1 MARNSEPQVVKD
13 GTIAA
18 DLIWLRGVL
27 TLSTKWQGEDGT
39 YLMREDPTR
48 GYPVPKE
55 KNPRRPL
62 ATQERFERVRAV
74 AEQVRMVVRRG
85 KNGERRRTYLPEVL
99 DLVEATGRR
108 ISAILALR
116 FEDLRLDQGEY
127 GSILWPADTD
137 KTGKEW
143 LVPLAK
149 DARKAIDRVLQE
161 RPGIGAAFIF
171 PAVTDASKSLDVDV
185 ASGWLLEAERLAG
198 LEKQDGSLWHAYR
211 RKWATER
218 KHLPNVDVAAAGGWS
233 ALASL
238 QTCYQ
243 MADQQTMQ
251 QVVSSP
257 ARLNEA

>member
-1 MARNSEPQVVKD
+1 MSI
-13 GTIAA
+13 GA
-18 DLIWLRGVL
+18 D
-27 TLSTKWQGEDGT
+27 
-39 YLMREDPTR
+39 
-48 GYPVPKE
+48 
-55 KNPRRPL
+55 
-62 ATQERFERVRAV
+62 
-74 AEQVRMVVRRG
+74 RRG

-108 ISAILALR
+108 ISSILSLQYA
-116 FEDLRLDQGEY
+116 DLRLDEGPY
-127 GSILWPADTD
+127 GSIRWRADSD
-137 KTGKEW
+137 KCGREW
-143 LVPLAK
+143 VAPLS
-149 DARKAIDRVLQE
+149 DAGRKAIDRILQE

-243 MADQQTMQ
+243 MADSQTMFK
-251 QVVSSP
+251 VVSSP